1 MVPELRRLRHEVVK
15 FNANLG
21 YVHDPISKKKKKKK
35 KASQC
40 QVNRAVVCKRLMGR
54 IYVSLG
60 LAEEC
65 DCH

>member
-35 KASQC
+35 KRHLNAKSTEQWF
-40 QVNRAVVCKRLMGR
+40 
-54 IYVSLG
+54 VS
-60 LAEEC
+60 A
-65 DCH
+65 

>member
-35 KASQC
+35 RHLNAKSTEQWF
-40 QVNRAVVCKRLMGR
+40 
-54 IYVSLG
+54 VS
-60 LAEEC
+60 A
-65 DCH
+65 